1 MAKKKPSTKPFID
14 PYNDPVSPEQEKVI
28 VNIHK
33 SSQRIEMVREERN
46 MSRSAF
52 AKSIGMTPQGYQSMI
67 QGNYLQGTVALAIE
81 YRHGFNSEW
90 LITGE
95 GEIKVDVWEKIR
107 GEVEDSFLRDLDIFI
122 SQKLK
127 RTRPMIYN
135 KDNNAK
141 QYRK

>member
-46 MSRSAF
+46 MSRSSF

-67 QGNYLQGTVALAIE
+67 QGNYLQGSVALAIE
-81 YRHGFNSEW
+81 YMHGFSSEW

-95 GEIKVDVWEKIR
+95 GEIKVDIWEKIR

>member
-14 PYNDPVSPEQEKVI
+14 PYNDPVSPEQEKVV

>member
-14 PYNDPVSPEQEKVI
+14 PYNDPVSPEQEKVV

-95 GEIKVDVWEKIR
+95 GEIKVDIWEKIR

>member
-95 GEIKVDVWEKIR
+95 GEIKVDIWEKIR